1 MASSKNNGKNVAKQ
15 DCECSKDNDH
25 EDEIQIEPIHIEP
38 ETLKRAVEEKAR
50 VERLQSQDSVKGGS
64 VDERNKKPN
73 NPKNRRQSSS
83 NGNSNAAPKQYNRQA
98 SSDKAGNGDVA
109 RSAKDRRTSYN
120 NRSAK
125 NSKQSFDEKPARVN
139 QNNKPRSTSTA
150 QSQDGG
156 ALSGDEKKRNRS
168 STTSNGKFRNKSY
181 SVNSN
186 GESFEYDDYELEEPF
201 SDSEDESPKVQ
212 QKPSLII
219 PRGRIRTLSGTI
231 PPTGFS
237 PKFGGPT
244 MCLSCLQFFELP
256 ELIEKFA
263 DHLLKEH
270 QIIVEEVDLIVDP
283 KRYIEYWRQRFAK
296 QSIAEIFPKVVPKEG
311 DELFGKVD
319 YYFLIS
325 ERIPEDYSLR
335 QRLAMR
341 RLEEALSCQQRE
353 REENNFSLPCIFC
366 RYVARGNRSKIIHH
380 LYMIHH
386 LNLGSPDNLV
396 FVQEYIEHLREKM
409 NRNECIYC
417 EKTFADR
424 NVLMEH
430 MRKRNHREVNPTNNY
445 YDKFYIINYL
455 ELGKRWL
462 EVLAE
467 DFEDSTPAFVDS
479 DEEEEETS
487 WNEWQEDNTDE
498 DQLRVICLFCNNN
511 QESVPA
517 LLSHMNEHHQF
528 DFLKFIHEEKLG
540 VYERSKFINFL
551 RKKNF
556 NSPTYRTSNAETDNK
571 SPKPAELPK
580 KEEWDVEEELV
591 PMFGNDH
598 LLWLLESYLD
608 EIEGDALK
616 QLEIVDESSVTE
628 SLADKHSPTKI
639 SESKA
644 NTVEGVIAEDM
655 PDLSESYLSKDDFYK
670 SLC

>member
-1 MASSKNNGKNVAKQ
+1 MASSKNNGKAN
-15 DCECSKDNDH
+15 H
-25 EDEIQIEPIHIEP
+25 EDEILIEPIHIEP

-50 VERLQSQDSVKGGS
+50 VERLQSQDSAKGGS

-73 NPKNRRQSSS
+73 NTFKNRRQSSS
-83 NGNSNAAPKQYNRQA
+83 NGTSSSNAAQKQYTRQA
-98 SSDKAGNGDVA
+98 SSNDKAGNGDVV
-109 RSAKDRRTSYN
+109 RTAKDRRTSYN
-120 NRSAK
+120 NKSR

-139 QNNKPRSTSTA
+139 KPRSTSTV
-150 QSQDGG
+150 QSQDG
-156 ALSGDEKKRNRS
+156 AVSGDEKKRNRS

-201 SDSEDESPKVQ
+201 SDSDDDSPRVQ

-231 PPTGFS
+231 PETGFS

-256 ELIEKFA
+256 ELIENFA
-263 DHLLKEH
+263 DHLLTEH
-270 QIIVEEVDLIVDP
+270 QIVIEEASLIVDP
-283 KRYIEYWRQRFAK
+283 KRYVEYWRQRFSK
-296 QSIAEIFPKVVPKEG
+296 QSIAEIFPKIVPKEG

-319 YYFLIS
+319 YFFEMS
-325 ERIPEDYSLR
+325 ERLPEDYSLR

-353 REENNFSLPCIFC
+353 REESSFSLPCIFC

-479 DEEEEETS
+479 DEEEEETT
-487 WNEWQEDNTDE
+487 WHEWLEDNTDE
-498 DQLRVICLFCNNN
+498 DQFRVICLYCNNN
-511 QESVPA
+511 QETVPA
-517 LLSHMNEHHQF
+517 LLSHMEEHHKF
-528 DFLKFIHEEKLG
+528 DFVKFIHEEKLG

-556 NSPTYRTSNAETDNK
+556 NSPNYRTSNAETDDK

-580 KEEWDVEEELV
+580 REEWDIEEELV

-598 LLWLLESYLD
+598 LLWLLESHLD

-616 QLEIVDESSVTE
+616 QLEIVEENVEPHCNCKVNNITQ
-628 SLADKHSPTKI
+628 KQI

-644 NTVEGVIAEDM
+644 STVKEVIAEDM
-655 PDLSESYLSKDDFYK
+655 PDLSESYLAKDDFYK
-670 SLC
+670 TLC

>member
-1 MASSKNNGKNVAKQ
+1 MVK
-15 DCECSKDNDH
+15 KDDH
-25 EDEIQIEPIHIEP
+25 EEILIEPIHIEP

-50 VERLQSQDSVKGGS
+50 VERLQSQDSAKGS
-64 VDERNKKPN
+64 LDERNKKTSN
-73 NPKNRRQSSS
+73 FKNRRQSSS
-83 NGNSNAAPKQYNRQA
+83 NGTASNVAPKQYSRQI
-98 SSDKAGNGDVA
+98 SNNVGNGETVKTA
-109 RSAKDRRTSYN
+109 NDRRTSYN
-120 NRSAK
+120 NRSK

-139 QNNKPRSTSTA
+139 NNKTRSTSTA

-156 ALSGDEKKRNRS
+156 AVSGDEKKRNRS

-201 SDSEDESPKVQ
+201 SDSDEDSPRAQ
-212 QKPSLII
+212 QKPSLFI

-231 PPTGFS
+231 PATGFS

-244 MCLSCLQFFELP
+244 MCVSCLQFFDLP
-256 ELIEKFA
+256 ELIDKFA

-270 QIIVEEVDLIVDP
+270 QIVVEEVELIVDP

-296 QSIAEIFPKVVPKEG
+296 QSIAEIFPKIVPKEG
-311 DELFGKVD
+311 DELHGKVD
-319 YYFLIS
+319 YFFEMS

-353 REENNFSLPCIFC
+353 REESSFSLPCIFC

-479 DEEEEETS
+479 DEEDEEET

-498 DQLRVICLFCNNN
+498 DQHRVICLFCNNN
-511 QESVPA
+511 QETVPA

-556 NSPTYRTSNAETDNK
+556 NSPTYRTSNAETDNA

-580 KEEWDVEEELV
+580 REEWDIEEELV

-598 LLWLLESYLD
+598 LLWLLESHLD
-608 EIEGDALK
+608 ETEGDALK
-616 QLEIVDESSVTE
+616 KLEIEDETVEESAKVSSP
-628 SLADKHSPTKI
+628 KKI
-639 SESKA
+639 SESKE
-644 NTVEGVIAEDM
+644 NTVEGVVAEDM
-655 PDLSESYLSKDDFYK
+655 PDLRESYLAKDDFYK
-670 SLC
+670 TLC